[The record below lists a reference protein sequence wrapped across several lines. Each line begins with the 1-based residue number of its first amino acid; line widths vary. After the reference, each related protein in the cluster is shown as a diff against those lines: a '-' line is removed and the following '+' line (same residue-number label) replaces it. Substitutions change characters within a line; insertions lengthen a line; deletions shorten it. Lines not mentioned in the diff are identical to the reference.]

1 MSIRIH
7 YGFLRR
13 RGEGAAASVSSGG
26 EDEELSKTQTTTPLL
41 LQQETK
47 RDDDD
52 DNHQHKRKIFPKAPC
67 LHWLILRFT
76 GIGLLLSTLIIG
88 SSLYFGP
95 SNFILWGWLDLSP
108 LLLLFVT
115 RDRCQQRPYMFYW
128 RDVPSREQQ
137 SQSPQSSLLF
147 YDCVFDLCN
156 VRHEGGQ
163 GRLFQ
168 GTCTTTTTS
177 GQRTPPE
184 TTSTTSRLDVLF
196 KTLKGN
202 HIFVGAGTEARAT
215 EWMGQKNNDLQ
226 LIQSGL
232 NFSVITNLRSYEYQS
247 LKNVYGRLSDETEQR
262 DFVLELLQQLLKQL
276 KWLHRTHLHLDV
288 YTGNVLVKPLV
299 ATGGWKF
306 QLIDYSS
313 AYSLDQTKQG
323 IQYSFSKKFH
333 ITKHP
338 LAICLLRRIPM
349 EAAEYCR
356 QHASV
361 VPTCPALLDTFPLA
375 ILALHLIFPVSR
387 KRGLHHEGYTF
398 GDVVTRYGEYKN
410 LLTRL
415 PAEHAMTDLIMQLM
429 DDGEHLNS
437 TLICGR

>member
-1 MSIRIH
+1 MSSH

-13 RGEGAAASVSSGG
+13 RGEGAAAVSVSSGAD
-26 EDEELSKTQTTTPLL
+26 DEEL
-41 LQQETK
+41 LQQQNK
-47 RDDDD
+47 RDDD
-52 DNHQHKRKIFPKAPC
+52 NHHKRKIFPKSPRR
-67 LHWLILRFT
+67 LHWQLLRFT

-108 LLLLFVT
+108 LLLLFVS
-115 RDRCQQRPYMFYW
+115 RDRCQQRPPYTYYW
-128 RDVPSREQQ
+128 RGVPSRTEQP
-137 SQSPQSSLLF
+137 SFSLIY

-163 GRLFQ
+163 GRLYP
-168 GTCTTTTTS
+168 GTCTTTT
-177 GQRTPPE
+177 GQRTSSSE
-184 TTSTTSRLDVLF
+184 TTSTTSSLNVLL

-202 HIFVGAGTEARAT
+202 HIFVGAGPEARAT

-232 NFSVITNLRSYEYQS
+232 NFLVITNLSSYQS
-247 LKNVYGRLSDETEQR
+247 VKNAYGRLSDETDQR
-262 DFVLELLQQLLKQL
+262 AFVLELLQQLLEQL

-288 YTGNVLVKPLV
+288 YMGNVLVKPLV
-299 ATGGWKF
+299 ASSGGRWKF

-313 AYSLDQTKQG
+313 AYSLDQTKQA

-333 ITKHP
+333 IAKHP
-338 LAICLLRRIPM
+338 LAICLLRRIPI

-375 ILALHLIFPVSR
+375 ILALHLILPVSR
-387 KRGLHHEGYTF
+387 KRGLHEGYTF

-415 PAEHAMTDLIMQLM
+415 PAEHPMTDLIMQLM